1 MNPDDGGVLQRSD
14 QAGFSDELVNR
25 IGKGMSYFF
34 VQRNQ
39 KVSLWIS
46 ATKPLVIMFLEDDLS
61 VQRSVMG
68 QIYDTVRP
76 WPRTRSMA

>member
-1 MNPDDGGVLQRSD
+1 MRLPEWMTALKKRHHIKTGGGRKAEYPMNPDDGGVLQRSD

-39 KVSLWIS
+39 KVSL
-46 ATKPLVIMFLEDDLS
+46 
-61 VQRSVMG
+61 
-68 QIYDTVRP
+68 
-76 WPRTRSMA
+76 